1 MSEIKELI
9 ERLCPDGVEYK
20 KLGDILD
27 YEQPSKYIVT
37 STDYVEKG
45 VPVLTAGQS
54 FILGYTEEENGI
66 FEASKEA
73 PVIIFD
79 DFTTSFH
86 WVTFNFKVKSSAMK
100 MLRPRKGD
108 VDFRFVFY
116 AMKCI
121 KYETMDHARQ
131 WISKYSLLEIPV
143 PPIEVQ
149 SKIVEILDNFT
160 ELEAELERKLEAELE
175 ARRKQYEYYRN
186 QLLSFD
192 DTRSDVK
199 WMTLGR
205 LSEIVTKQT
214 GFDYSKT
221 IKPSLL
227 RSCEGDSIPYMQT
240 KNFSGRTFEYN
251 TDYYVPRHVAEQFP
265 KILLNKQCLLFSIV
279 GASIGNVG
287 LFPGTKEC
295 FLGGAICVL
304 KFKEGVNIQY
314 VYEIMSS
321 WYGQRII
328 KKKTKGSGQATVT
341 VEDIRNFS
349 IPIPPISEQK
359 RIVAIL
365 DRFEALTT
373 DLQSGLP
380 AEIEARRKQYEYY
393 REKLLTFKRKT
404 A

>member
-1 MSEIKELI
+1 MSDIKELI

-66 FEASKEA
+66 YEASKEA

-100 MLRPRKGD
+100 MLRPRKRD

-143 PPIEVQ
+143 PLIEVQ
-149 SKIVEILDNFT
+149 RKIVEILDNFT
-160 ELEAELERKLEAELE
+160 ELEAELE

-199 WMTLGR
+199 WMTLGDVCEIKGR
-205 LSEIVTKQT
+205 IGFRGYTRNDQVSKGEGVLSLSPANIFNETMIYSTNTYITWEKYEESPEI
-214 GFDYSKT
+214 KT
-221 IKPSLL
+221 Y
-227 RSCEGDSIPYMQT
+227 EGDIIFCKTGST
-240 KNFSGRTFEYN
+240 VGK
-251 TDYYVPRHVAEQFP
+251 VALVENLPCEATINPQ
-265 KILLNKQCLLFSIV
+265 LV
-279 GASIGNVG
+279 
-287 LFPGTKEC
+287 
-295 FLGGAICVL
+295 VL
-304 KFKEGVNIQY
+304 KKIKADTRYLKHILASYGIQVKVKSMAGVGSVPNI
-314 VYEIMSS
+314 S
-321 WYGQRII
+321 
-328 KKKTKGSGQATVT
+328 QAKLASLV
-341 VEDIRNFS
+341 
-349 IPIPPISEQK
+349 IPIPPLEEQK